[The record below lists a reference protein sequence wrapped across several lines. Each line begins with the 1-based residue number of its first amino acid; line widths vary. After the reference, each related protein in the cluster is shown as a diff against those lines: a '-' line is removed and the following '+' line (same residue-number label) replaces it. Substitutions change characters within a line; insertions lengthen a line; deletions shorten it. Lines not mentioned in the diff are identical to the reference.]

1 MKCLYIT
8 SKPIYPIIDGGCFA
22 MDSFLKTLSHA
33 GFIIDHFTIST
44 QKHPFRPDA
53 YPEGIHVES
62 VEIDTRIKTLQSFKY
77 LFKKGSY
84 NVARFHSEEVTEKIE
99 ALIKKNTY
107 DFVIL
112 DSLYAT
118 TYLSSIRKYFTGKIY
133 LRSHNCEAQIWFDL
147 AKNEQNIPK
156 SIYFNK
162 LAKDLHI
169 YESNILNKLD
179 GVFAISQE
187 DQEAFIKSNTKAKV
201 CVIPVH
207 LESNDQDEFK
217 IEKGKI
223 FHVGNMDWVPNRE
236 AVERLVK
243 LFHESIHSDDQ
254 LKLSLVGKNIE
265 KHYKSSKGI
274 EIQGFVDDLKGFV
287 QKSGILVSPITS
299 SSGVRVK
306 ILEMMAYGIPVIT
319 TPSGAKGIFSEGKNA
334 VEIQETNTALIDA
347 ILRITKDDE
356 KLAEMQT
363 LSKEYIKKYHNIE
376 QIASDLKSFILD

>member
-62 VEIDTRIKTLQSFKY
+62 VEIDTRIKTLQTLKY
-77 LFKKGSY
+77 LVKKGSY
-84 NVARFHSEEVTEKIE
+84 NVTRFHSDEVTEKIE
-99 ALIKKNTY
+99 VLIKKNTY

-156 SIYFNK
+156 SIYFKK

-169 YESNILNKLD
+169 YESTILNKLD

-187 DQEAFIKSNTKAKV
+187 DQEAFMKNNTKAKV

-254 LKLSLVGKNIE
+254 LKLSLIGKNIE

>member
-156 SIYFNK
+156 SIYFKK

-363 LSKEYIKKYHNIE
+363 LSKEYIKKYYNIE

>member
-156 SIYFNK
+156 SIYFKK

-169 YESNILNKLD
+169 YESTILNKLD

>member
-118 TYLSSIRKYFTGKIY
+118 TYLSSIRKYFAGKIY

-156 SIYFNK
+156 SIYFKK

-169 YESNILNKLD
+169 YESTILNKLD

-187 DQEAFIKSNTKAKV
+187 DQEAFMKNNTKAKV

>member
-8 SKPIYPIIDGGCFA
+8 SKPIYPIVDGGCFA

-62 VEIDTRIKTLQSFKY
+62 VEIDTRIKTLQTLKY

-156 SIYFNK
+156 SIYFKK

-169 YESNILNKLD
+169 YESTILNKLD

>member
-62 VEIDTRIKTLQSFKY
+62 VEIDTRIKTLQALKY

-156 SIYFNK
+156 SIYFKK

-169 YESNILNKLD
+169 YESTILNKLD

-187 DQEAFIKSNTKAKV
+187 DQEAFMKNNTKAKV

-334 VEIQETNTALIDA
+334 VEIQKTNTALIDA

>member
-62 VEIDTRIKTLQSFKY
+62 VEIDTRIKTLQTLKY

-99 ALIKKNTY
+99 AVIKKNTY

-156 SIYFNK
+156 SIYFKK

-169 YESNILNKLD
+169 YESTILNKLD

-187 DQEAFIKSNTKAKV
+187 DQEAFMKNNTKAKV

>member
-1 MKCLYIT
+1 
-8 SKPIYPIIDGGCFA
+8 

-156 SIYFNK
+156 SIYFKK

-169 YESNILNKLD
+169 YESTILNKLD

-187 DQEAFIKSNTKAKV
+187 DQEAFMKNNTKAKV

>member
-8 SKPIYPIIDGGCFA
+8 SKPIYPIVDGGCFA

-62 VEIDTRIKTLQSFKY
+62 VEIDTRIKTLQTLKY

-156 SIYFNK
+156 SIYFKK

-169 YESNILNKLD
+169 YESTILNKLD

-187 DQEAFIKSNTKAKV
+187 DQEAFMKNNTKAKV

>member
-53 YPEGIHVES
+53 YPEGLHVES
-62 VEIDTRIKTLQSFKY
+62 VEIDTRIKTLQTLKY
-77 LFKKGSY
+77 LVKKGSY

-156 SIYFNK
+156 SIYFKK

-169 YESNILNKLD
+169 YESTILNKLD

-187 DQEAFIKSNTKAKV
+187 DQEAFMKNNTKAKV

>member
-8 SKPIYPIIDGGCFA
+8 SKPIYPIVDGGCFA

-62 VEIDTRIKTLQSFKY
+62 VEIDTRIKTLQALKY

-147 AKNEQNIPK
+147 AKNEQNILK
-156 SIYFNK
+156 SIYFKK

-169 YESNILNKLD
+169 YESTILNKLD

-187 DQEAFIKSNTKAKV
+187 DQEAFMKNNTKAKV

>member
-8 SKPIYPIIDGGCFA
+8 SKPIYPIVDGGCFA

-62 VEIDTRIKTLQSFKY
+62 VEIDTRIKTLQTLKY

-156 SIYFNK
+156 SIYLKK

-169 YESNILNKLD
+169 YESTILNKLD

>member
-99 ALIKKNTY
+99 AVIKKNTY

-133 LRSHNCEAQIWFDL
+133 LRSHNFEAQIWFDL

-156 SIYFNK
+156 SIYFKK

-169 YESNILNKLD
+169 YESTILNKLD

-187 DQEAFIKSNTKAKV
+187 DQEAFMKNNTKAKV

>member
-156 SIYFNK
+156 SIYFKK

-169 YESNILNKLD
+169 YESTILNKLD

-187 DQEAFIKSNTKAKV
+187 DQEAFMKNNTKAKV

-243 LFHESIHSDDQ
+243 LFHESIHADDQ

-274 EIQGFVDDLKGFV
+274 EIKGFVDDLKGFV

>member
-99 ALIKKNTY
+99 AVIKKNTY

-156 SIYFNK
+156 SIYFKK

-169 YESNILNKLD
+169 YESTILNKLD

-187 DQEAFIKSNTKAKV
+187 DQEAFMKNNTKAKV

-347 ILRITKDDE
+347 ILRITRDDE

>member
-62 VEIDTRIKTLQSFKY
+62 VEIDTRIKTLQTLKY

-84 NVARFHSEEVTEKIE
+84 NVTRFHSDEVTEKIE
-99 ALIKKNTY
+99 VLIKKNTY

-156 SIYFNK
+156 SIYFKK

-169 YESNILNKLD
+169 YESTILNKLD

>member
-62 VEIDTRIKTLQSFKY
+62 VEIDTRIKTLQALKY
-77 LFKKGSY
+77 FVKKGSY

-99 ALIKKNTY
+99 AVIKKNTY

-334 VEIQETNTALIDA
+334 VEIQKTNTALIDA

>member
-8 SKPIYPIIDGGCFA
+8 SKPIYPIVDGGCFA

-62 VEIDTRIKTLQSFKY
+62 VEIDTRIKTLQTLKY

-156 SIYFNK
+156 SIYFKK

-169 YESNILNKLD
+169 YESTILNKLD

-254 LKLSLVGKNIE
+254 LKLILVGKNIE

>member
-62 VEIDTRIKTLQSFKY
+62 VEIDTRIKTLQTLKY

-147 AKNEQNIPK
+147 AKNQQNIPK
-156 SIYFNK
+156 SIYFKK

-169 YESNILNKLD
+169 YESTILNKLD

>member
-1 MKCLYIT
+1 M
-8 SKPIYPIIDGGCFA
+8 
-22 MDSFLKTLSHA
+22 
-33 GFIIDHFTIST
+33 
-44 QKHPFRPDA
+44 
-53 YPEGIHVES
+53 
-62 VEIDTRIKTLQSFKY
+62 
-77 LFKKGSY
+77 
-84 NVARFHSEEVTEKIE
+84 
-99 ALIKKNTY
+99 LIKKNTY

-156 SIYFNK
+156 SIYFKK

-169 YESNILNKLD
+169 YESTILNKLD

-187 DQEAFIKSNTKAKV
+187 DQEAFMKNNTKAKV

-347 ILRITKDDE
+347 ILRITRDDE

>member
-8 SKPIYPIIDGGCFA
+8 SKPIYPIVDGGCFA

-62 VEIDTRIKTLQSFKY
+62 VEIDTRIKTLQTLKY

-156 SIYFNK
+156 SIYFKK

-169 YESNILNKLD
+169 YESTILNKLD

-363 LSKEYIKKYHNIE
+363 LSKEYIKKYHDIE
-376 QIASDLKSFILD
+376 QLASDLKSFILD

>member
-62 VEIDTRIKTLQSFKY
+62 VEIDTRIKTLQALKY
-77 LFKKGSY
+77 FVKKGSY

-99 ALIKKNTY
+99 AVIKKNTY

-156 SIYFNK
+156 SIYFKK

-169 YESNILNKLD
+169 YESTILNKLD

-334 VEIQETNTALIDA
+334 VEIQKTNTALIDA

>member
-99 ALIKKNTY
+99 ALIRKNTY

-156 SIYFNK
+156 SIYFKK

-169 YESNILNKLD
+169 YESTILNKLD

-187 DQEAFIKSNTKAKV
+187 DQEAFMKNNTKAKV

-334 VEIQETNTALIDA
+334 VEIQKTNTALIDA